1 MNQININGTNYVV
14 VHIDTDILLT
24 EKNTETLYR
33 NFMLS
38 KGNGTFDG
46 SFTEYCEFCFT
57 TAASIYLLDASRLK
71 VRDKDVAAVLLYD
84 ERKLAKDME
93 RGALIL

>member
-1 MNQININGTNYVV
+1 MNQININGTNYVA

-38 KGNGTFDG
+38 KDNGTFDG
-46 SFTEYCEFCFT
+46 SFTEYCEFCFI

-71 VRDKDVAAVLLYD
+71 VRDKDATAVLLYD
-84 ERKLAKDME
+84 ERKSAKDME
-93 RGALIL
+93 GVF